1 MHMQGNSLFAIL
13 FLIPENILN
22 IEAKIEIYHAISVA
36 YRNIVLRHCLSMY
49 IYKFPPLLLHY
60 TVMVVK
66 YVSIIRLEMSWIKGH
81 IKGTLVLQ
89 TSNYI
94 THGHH

>member
-1 MHMQGNSLFAIL
+1 MQGNALFAIL
-13 FLIPENILN
+13 FLISENILS
-22 IEAKIEIYHAISVA
+22 IEANIEIYYSSSVA

-49 IYKFPPLLLHY
+49 IYKYPPLLLHY
-60 TVMVVK
+60 AVMVVK
-66 YVSIIRLEMSWIKGH
+66 YDSIIRLEMSWIKGH

-94 THGHH
+94 TQGHH